1 MISRIIKVEA
11 GVISFSGRL
20 RLRLRLR
27 LITLTK
33 ALIFL
38 DITKTKS
45 YNCFVLH

>member
-20 RLRLRLR
+20 RLRLRL
-27 LITLTK
+27 ITLTK
-33 ALIFL
+33 ALNFL

>member
-11 GVISFSGRL
+11 GVISFSG
-20 RLRLRLR
+20 RLRLR

-45 YNCFVLH
+45 YNCFVIH